1 MGTASPAHTEI
12 HVPGNGG
19 HDRGVPGVEGAVLVS
34 QAVSHDSGEVG
45 DSSQLPIIAT
55 SSSNG
60 QEVPTVCWKNLI
72 TTNLTSKGLSADSD
86 SLVMGSLRTSTHK
99 QY

>member
-12 HVPGNGG
+12 PGNGG

-60 QEVPTVCWKNLI
+60 QEVPTVGWKNLI

-86 SLVMGSLRTSTHK
+86 SLVMGMLYFKVHK
-99 QY
+99 FL